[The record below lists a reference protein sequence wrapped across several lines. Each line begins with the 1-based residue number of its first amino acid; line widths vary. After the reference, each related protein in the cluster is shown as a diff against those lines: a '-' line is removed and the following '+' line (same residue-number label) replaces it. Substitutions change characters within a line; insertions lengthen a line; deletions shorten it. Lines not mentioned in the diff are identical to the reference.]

1 MQLTGYY
8 SHAPNDLT
16 TFGNQPL
23 DGDTFIRALLPD
35 IQLATK
41 PNTSSLNIV
50 PVNRLPTWGF
60 NFKVTADLGRSE
72 EHTSELQSLM
82 RISYAVTC
90 LQKRTLTNHKMAAPT
105 FDHNTTTRPTP
116 LTKAPPPTTT

>member
-1 MQLTGYY
+1 MTRGKLLFEPANQLSMQLTGYY

-50 PVNRLPTWGF
+50 PVNRLTTWGF
-60 NFKVTADLGRSE
+60 NFKVDRKSVVTGKSVSVSVDLGGR
-72 EHTSELQSLM
+72 
-82 RISYAVTC
+82 
-90 LQKRTLTNHKMAAPT
+90 RTFKKKKKK
-105 FDHNTTTRPTP
+105 
-116 LTKAPPPTTT
+116 TKN